1 MGGQLIHEID
11 LYVMCKY
18 GSSSLILSI
27 HTTSERLLLK
37 EAVVQHWQ
45 GSETLKFGIKEVDK
59 SQTSSVHK

>member
-45 GSETLKFGIKEVDK
+45 GSEMLKFDIKQVDK
-59 SQTSSVHK
+59 SQISTLK